1 LLLRDHTDIMKKQ
14 ILYTVLAATTLV
26 ACTAKKEPQEPQFT
40 VRVAN
45 SLDFDRTGEVV
56 IFSGYQSIKDS
67 LKLDSVRQL
76 ILVDAE
82 GNQLPYQVTANNAS
96 ILFPATVKA
105 NDTTEYTFKVGTPE
119 VFAAKVFGKQYPNRV
134 DDIAW
139 ENEYSAY
146 RLYGPALQASG
157 ERAFGYDVWTKSVDT
172 LVVDARYHNELD
184 SQPIV
189 DSLKAAGKADEAAE
203 YYHSVSYHVDHGN
216 GLDCYK
222 VGPTLGGGTTAL
234 YQDGKIVY
242 PYCYKH
248 YEIVEN
254 GPLRFTVKLDY
265 GKVAVGGDSVIEHRI
280 LSALAGSRLNQC
292 TVYYTGLSNPT
303 QVVTGLVI
311 HPENV
316 DSMATN
322 AAEKYIAYADLTDN
336 VNNDNGVIYVGA
348 VCPTMKEARAEYFS
362 TKEAKTER
370 GDAAGHVLAVSD
382 YEPGTMYEYYF
393 GSSWS
398 KGGMPSLLAWEEY
411 LAKYAQQVAHP
422 LTVTVK

>member
-1 LLLRDHTDIMKKQ
+1 MKKH
-14 ILYTVLAATTLV
+14 ILYAAVVAAAALT
-26 ACTAKKEPQEPQFT
+26 ACTSQKAPQEPQ
-40 VRVAN
+40 VVLRVAN
-45 SLDFDRTGEVV
+45 ALDFDRVGELV
-56 IFSGYQSIKDS
+56 IYSDYQGLKDS
-67 LKLDSVRQL
+67 LKIDEEHQL
-76 ILVDAE
+76 ILVDKD
-82 GNQLPYQVTANNAS
+82 GRQLPYQVTANNAA
-96 ILFPATVKA
+96 ILFPATVA
-105 NDTTEYTFKVGTPE
+105 AHDTSEYTFKVGTPE

-172 LVVDARYHNELD
+172 LVVDQRYHQELD
-184 SQPIV
+184 SQPVV

-203 YYHSVSYHVDHGN
+203 YYHGVSYHVDHGN

-242 PYCYKH
+242 PYCYKE
-248 YEIVEN
+248 YEILEN
-254 GPLRFTVKLDY
+254 GPLRFTVKLEY
-265 GKVAVGGDSVIEHRI
+265 PTVVINGDSVVEHRI
-280 LSALAGSRLNQC
+280 LSAIAGSRLNQC

-303 QVVTGLVI
+303 QVATGLVI

-316 DSMATN
+316 DSLAAN
-322 AAEKYIAYADLTDN
+322 AEQQYIAYADLTDI

-348 VCPTMKEARAEYFS
+348 VCPSVKEARPEWFDA
-362 TKEAKTER
+362 KESQKER
-370 GDAAGHVLAVSD
+370 GGAAGHVLAISD
-382 YEPGTMYEYYF
+382 YEPGSFYEYYF

-398 KGGMPSLLAWEEY
+398 KGGMPSLQAWEEY
-411 LAKYAQQVAHP
+411 LGQYAKCLANP
-422 LTVTVK
+422 LSVSVK